1 MKGVYRYF
9 LFGLILTAMLAGC
22 SKQPA
27 LEINAA
33 KAAVDAAVGEG
44 AEKYAPADTRQV
56 NDALSAAMNEVK
68 TQDGKFL
75 KDYKKAKEMLAR
87 VKLEADALKTGLAAK
102 KDEAKKNAVAAGESA
117 WTALNEAKAL
127 LKKAPKAKGA
137 AEQIDAVIKAIQG
150 LDDSLQE
157 VQKLIASEDYLTAFE
172 KAGVVKSKTAGVTE
186 QIRNI
191 ADKKM
196 AIQKTV
202 TKKTEKTTRK
212 K

>member
-1 MKGVYRYF
+1 MKGVLRCF
-9 LFGLILTAMLAGC
+9 LFGLILTAMLGGC

-27 LEINAA
+27 QEINAA

-44 AEKYAPADTRQV
+44 AEKYAPADARQV

-68 TQDGKFL
+68 TQDVKFL

-87 VKLEADALKTGLAAK
+87 VKSDAEVLKAGLETK
-102 KDEAKKNAVAAGESA
+102 KDDAKKNAVAAGESA

-137 AEQIDAVIKAIQG
+137 TEDIDAVNNEIKV

-157 VQKLIASEDYLTAFE
+157 VQKLIAAEDYLTALE
-172 KAGVVKSKTAGVTE
+172 KADVVKNKTTE
-186 QIRNI
+186 VIEKIRHI
-191 ADKKM
+191 
-196 AIQKTV
+196 TE
-202 TKKTEKTTRK
+202 KKTEPKKTEIK
-212 K
+212 KTAKKTAK